1 MRRRFQKGSLQKV
14 NGVWIARWWEDGRR
28 PARTLGLISKMSK
41 ATAQS
46 ELAAILAP
54 LNGKSSSPSETSRF
68 GDFVANVYLPFYSR
82 KWKGSTRKEN
92 EGRIGYHLTVEFA
105 ARSLKSFS
113 RDELQGLL
121 DRKAALGLSFSVVAH
136 LRWDLNQIFGMAVA
150 EGYLQRNPAALLF
163 TPRECRRAI
172 TRVMNVQDV
181 RLLFAV
187 LDVRERLIAKLG
199 VLAGMRPGEIFGLT
213 WVRLATEY
221 ADIRQRVYRG
231 NVDSPKTVRSTRWA
245 ALSDGLRGSIE
256 EWKKLS
262 LDTRDDAWVFPS
274 EKRTSPLSKDNC
286 WRRHFLP
293 RLLPVGLGWGN
304 FQVMRRTH
312 SSLLDDA
319 GVDPQVRAEQMG
331 HSVDVNENVY
341 THASFGRRLKAVN
354 DLEKTIDVM

>member
-1 MRRRFQKGSLQKV
+1 MRRRCQKGSLQKV
-14 NGVWIARWWEDGRR
+14 DGVWVARWWEDGRR
-28 PARTLGLISKMSK
+28 PARTLGLVSKMSK
-41 ATAQS
+41 ATARS

-54 LNGKSSSPSETSRF
+54 INGRSVTPSEKCSFTN
-68 GDFVANVYLPFYSR
+68 FVAQVYLPFYGR

-92 EGRIGYHLTVEFA
+92 ESRIGHHLTLEYA

-121 DRKAALGLSFSVVAH
+121 DRKAALRLSFSVVDH

-163 TPRECRRAI
+163 TPRACRRAA
-172 TRVMNVQDV
+172 TRVMTVEQV
-181 RLLFAV
+181 RLHLSV
-187 LDVRERLIAKLG
+187 LDLRERLIAKLG

-213 WVRLATEY
+213 WKRLAAQH

-231 NVDSPKTVRSTRWA
+231 DVDSPKSVRSTRWA
-245 ALSDGLRGSIE
+245 ALSDGLLDSIE

-262 LDTRDDAWVFPS
+262 LDTSDDAWVFPS
-274 EKRTSPLSKDNC
+274 EKLTTPLSKDNC
-286 WRRHFLP
+286 WRRRFLKK
-293 RLLPVGLGWGN
+293 LSPVGLGWAN

-312 SSLLDDA
+312 SSLMDDL

-331 HSVDVNENVY
+331 HTVDVNENVY
-341 THASFGRRLKAVN
+341 TQASFGRRQKAVN
-354 DLEKTIDVM
+354 DLEKRIDVM